1 MYIGS
6 FFTSFANFSEFDV
19 GNMISFQ
26 IKVFDGNIK
35 QAKLARYFIK
45 VTARPTLRKNC
56 KNVSFFNNKNT
67 IKNHVIKKYKKPNIK
82 NVKTRFFDALK
93 KNILLHL
100 QASNGY
106 HIIIITNF
114 ATAALIF
121 LS

>member
-45 VTARPTLRKNC
+45 VTARPTLRKKC
-56 KNVSFFNNKNT
+56 PYSELFWSAFFRIWTRITPNT
-67 IKNHVIKKYKKPNIK
+67 DTFQAVLVTRVIRRLIRIHSI
-82 NVKTRFFDALK
+82 TMIQLC
-93 KNILLHL
+93 LL
-100 QASNGY
+100 
-106 HIIIITNF
+106 
-114 ATAALIF
+114 LI
-121 LS
+121 